1 VTWWSS
7 LRMWDIEGGQQ
18 AHRKGCVNGN
28 RGMARLLDQ
37 RKALMK
43 NAIYEAAVEI
53 LTRDGFDAMTMDHVA
68 EQAGV
73 AKGSLYNYFP
83 NKLELLR
90 FVRVKSF
97 EPLEES
103 VQTILDSD
111 ADAIQKLRCMFRAW
125 FEYLDSRRRLFN
137 FLFNEHA
144 IHKLL
149 RPEELS
155 GQQRAVQNLTIAI
168 EQGVV
173 EGTFRQ
179 VDSRQFATL
188 LFGAARQVCDE
199 QVRGDDPWPMKEMLE
214 LVMDF
219 FIRGAGPVCP
229 ESSPEAAP

>member
-1 VTWWSS
+1 
-7 LRMWDIEGGQQ
+7 
-18 AHRKGCVNGN
+18 
-28 RGMARLLDQ
+28 MARLLDQ

-43 NAIYEAAVEI
+43 SAIYEAAVEI
-53 LTRDGFDAMTMDHVA
+53 LTHDGFDAMTMDHVA

-97 EPLEES
+97 EPLEER
-103 VQTILDSD
+103 VQTILDSETD
-111 ADAIQKLRCMFRAW
+111 ALQKLRLMFLAW
-125 FEYLDSRRRLFN
+125 FEYLDARRRLFN

-155 GQQRAVQNLTIAI
+155 GQQKAIQNLTVAI
-168 EQGVV
+168 EQGMA
-173 EGTFRQ
+173 EGTFRK
-179 VDSRQFATL
+179 VDGSQFATL
-188 LFGAARQVCDE
+188 LFGAARQLCDE
-199 QVRGDDPWPMKEMLE
+199 QVRGDDPWPMDEMLE

-219 FIRGAGPVCP
+219 FVRGAGPTCRDC
-229 ESSPEAAP
+229 AAKRAP